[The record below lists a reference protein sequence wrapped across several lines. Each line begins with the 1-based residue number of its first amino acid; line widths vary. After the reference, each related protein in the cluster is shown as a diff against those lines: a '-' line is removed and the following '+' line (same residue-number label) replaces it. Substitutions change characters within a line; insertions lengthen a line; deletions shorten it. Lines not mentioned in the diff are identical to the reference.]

1 MSARRQSHAAWI
13 VCTLAL
19 TWPWSCYADYSNM
32 LSSKPEIILGLAGL
46 LALPTAATSLVIEA
60 IAPRRRVPLWLSIPA
75 GLAAAVAIT
84 LALTAGKHHVDGAFF
99 ILWFAIPPLVVLALR
114 AAVTDPPLRLG
125 IGWALA
131 ISAFALGKKLD
142 PDPEKTAAL
151 IGGAAMCLSLWSIA
165 VLVLWK
171 KGVRPEPAPARS
183 QRSELRSSAVAATR
197 RVHDVARPLLNRIEQ
212 VLAPAETGLSWW
224 LGAALVF
231 YFGIGAAVAHGNL
244 GGGSWIYAEV
254 QGFIDLFGLPPLR
267 IAQSKQLWWL
277 IGLPWSLVVGA
288 AVWGLAGLM
297 GAFNPGRVRWVR
309 FAAIVFG
316 GALLV
321 WSAMLVVQ
329 TGEIR
334 AREEQAAG
342 IHR

>member
-1 MSARRQSHAAWI
+1 MSARRQATAHAAWI
-13 VCTLAL
+13 ACVLAL
-19 TWPWSCYADYSNM
+19 AWPWPCYADYGNM
-32 LSSKPEIILGLAGL
+32 LSFKPEAILGLAGL

-60 IAPRRRVPLWLSIPA
+60 IAPRRLIPLWLSIPA
-75 GLAAAVAIT
+75 GLAATVAIA
-84 LALTAGKHHVDGAFF
+84 LALTAGKPFF

-114 AAVTDPPLRLG
+114 AAVTDPPLRLA
-125 IGWALA
+125 IGWAIA
-131 ISAFALGKKLD
+131 ISAFALGKRLD

-171 KGVRPEPAPARS
+171 KGVWPEPASVRS
-183 QRSELRSSAVAATR
+183 QRSELRSAAVAATR
-197 RVHDVARPLLNRIEQ
+197 RAHDVARPLLNRIEQ
-212 VLAPAETGLSWW
+212 FLGPAEMGLSWW
-224 LGAALVF
+224 LGAALAF

-277 IGLPWSLVVGA
+277 LGLPWSLIVGS

-297 GAFNPGRVRWVR
+297 GAFNPGRVRLLRLPV
-309 FAAIVFG
+309 IVFG

-342 IHR
+342 IRR